1 MSMSYGDCFDS
12 GESECCGAS
21 IYIDGR
27 CAECKDH
34 CEAREED
41 EEEEEQFVSR
51 PVQLKI
57 VVSGPVILCIRVQ
70 NSV

>member
-41 EEEEEQFVSR
+41 EEEEE
-51 PVQLKI
+51 
-57 VVSGPVILCIRVQ
+57 
-70 NSV
+70 